1 MATVTV
7 LYGPK
12 AVGKSWVAQALA
24 ERLGVQHVDV
34 DALVLELLAAGS
46 DPTLPLAGWR
56 GWSSGWLPPSTA
68 TSW

>member
-1 MATVTV
+1 MV

-34 DALVLELLAAGS
+34 DALVLDLLAGGVRRHR
-46 DPTLPLAGWR
+46 PR
-56 GWSSGWLPPSTA
+56 GPQPGPEPPFDRGQ
-68 TSW
+68 